1 MRSLTQAILVAHS
14 SGRLSV
20 SPDMQKGRCFMDA
33 GQEQS
38 RRQSGEQ
45 VRGAVVTG
53 GSRGIGRAIAERLAR
68 DGLKVVVADLPAMRS
83 EAQAVADGIAAAG
96 GRAFVVDVDVTSE
109 QEVESLVQESAS
121 RLGQL
126 DVFVANAGVAG
137 VVSLLEMAA
146 EEFDRVVTVN
156 LRGAFLQ
163 YQAAARQM
171 IAQGTGGKIIG
182 AASIVAYR
190 PFALM
195 GHYSASKWGVRGLT
209 QAAALE
215 WARHGI
221 TVNAY
226 CPGIVG
232 TAMWDLIDEKL
243 AAYEG
248 LEKGQAIRK
257 YSEQIALG
265 RVEEPAD
272 VAKYVSYL
280 ASPDSDYMT
289 GQSVMIDGGMQFS

>member
-1 MRSLTQAILVAHS
+1 MATDETRDD
-14 SGRLSV
+14 R
-20 SPDMQKGRCFMDA
+20 PK
-33 GQEQS
+33 
-38 RRQSGEQ
+38 
-45 VRGAVVTG
+45 RGAIVTG
-53 GSRGIGRAIAERLAR
+53 AARGIGRAIAERLGR
-68 DGLKVVVADLPAMRS
+68 DGLNVVVADLPAMHT

-96 GRAFVVDVDVTSE
+96 GRAFAVDVDVTDE
-109 QEVESLVQESAS
+109 RQIRSLVQESVS
-121 RLGQL
+121 HLEHL

-137 VVSLLEMAA
+137 VVPLLEMTT
-146 EEFDRVVTVN
+146 EEFDRVLRVN

-190 PFALM
+190 PFALL

-209 QAAALE
+209 QAAAME
-215 WARHGI
+215 WAQHGI

-232 TAMWDLIDEKL
+232 TAMWDLIDERL
-243 AAYEG
+243 AEAEG
-248 LEKGQAIRK
+248 LDKGAAIRK
-257 YSEQIALG
+257 YSEQITLG
-265 RVEEPAD
+265 RVEVPED
-272 VAKYVSYL
+272 VAKFVSYL

-289 GQSVMIDGGMQFS
+289 GQSVMIDGGVQFA